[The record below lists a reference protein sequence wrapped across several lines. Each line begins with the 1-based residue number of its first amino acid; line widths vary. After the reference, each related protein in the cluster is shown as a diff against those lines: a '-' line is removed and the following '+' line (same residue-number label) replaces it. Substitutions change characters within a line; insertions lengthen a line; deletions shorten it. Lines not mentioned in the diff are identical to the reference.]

1 MDTRDTSQAAYEM
14 WKSLVDACLRQMLGG
29 LDSEGLPDAPYY
41 RWYELGFS
49 PVRAAKAAIARAKN
63 F

>member
-1 MDTRDTSQAAYEM
+1 
-14 WKSLVDACLRQMLGG
+14 MLGG